1 MNVGVSALNTNQSA
15 LTTIGHNI
23 ANANTT
29 GYSRQT
35 VATKAITGQNTGFGF
50 IGKGVQVATVVRNF
64 NELLGRQSNAANAAS
79 AADAIR
85 YQSLMQMQDV
95 YSGGDSSL
103 GAAINDMMN
112 AFADVE
118 AAPAD
123 GTARNVVLTRMSELT
138 ARFRSASATLNELD
152 YSTQQQLTNNV
163 TLVNNL
169 AGQVAT
175 LNAQIARSVA
185 SGHQPNDLLDSRDQ
199 LIRDINQYIQTSQVD
214 ADDGTISL
222 FVGGSQ
228 ALVLGSTTGQL
239 SVAETSEYPG
249 SQKLSL
255 YFSQPGGLKLELT
268 TAMVGGGEMA
278 GLLKFNNDDLVTGR
292 NMLGRLALTIGTEL
306 NKQNQLGLTL
316 SGNYGSAL
324 FQLKTTTNGA
334 SDIQDFTRGS
344 GSTPASAT
352 ATVTNTADLVAS
364 DYKVVFGQNH
374 PTDTKLLRLSD
385 GAVRTFVDPNNPPA
399 TLSNTQLLPVIGN
412 DGSFSFTVDGL
423 TFAIN
428 GTSVTNAQRGQS
440 VLFQPYALA
449 ASEIQPL
456 VHSAGDLAVSSA
468 LSASMASSNQGSLQL
483 SSLSTLDLSQ
493 IPAVQ
498 SSIQL
503 VFEANNGYRF
513 SYEDNGT
520 TYTYPRADQ
529 AALPY
534 TSGTAIQLPV
544 FDAANPPLQDP
555 LDINSAYPAWPNGWS
570 ITMTGTPQAGDAV
583 TIGNAKD
590 LGEGFKLNSGNASAF
605 LNLRDAKLFDG
616 GTTLSDGFSAAMAVI
631 GTRTQSAQ
639 YAAQLSETV
648 ANNLTADRTAVS
660 GVNLDEEAARLLQ
673 YQQAYQASAKII
685 STAQSLFDSVLSAVG
700 GR

>member
-50 IGKGVQVATVVRNF
+50 IGKGVQVHTVVRHYND
-64 NELLGRQSNAANAAS
+64 LLGRQSNAANAAS

-138 ARFRSASATLNELD
+138 ARFRSAAATLNELD

-175 LNAQIARSVA
+175 LNTQIARSIA
-185 SGHQPNDLLDSRDQ
+185 SGHQPNDLLDARDQ
-199 LIRDINQYIQTSQVD
+199 LIREINQYIQTSQVD

-228 ALVLGSTTGQL
+228 ALVLGSTTGLL
-239 SVAETSEYPG
+239 SVAETKEYPG
-249 SQKLSL
+249 SQKMAL
-255 YFSQPGGLKLELT
+255 YFSQPGGLTLELT
-268 TAMVGGGEMA
+268 GAMVGGGEMA
-278 GLLKFNNDDLVTGR
+278 GLLKFNNEDLVAGR
-292 NMLGRLALTIGTEL
+292 NMLGRLALTIATAL
-306 NKQNQLGLTL
+306 NAQNQLGLTL
-316 SGNYGSAL
+316 SGEYGSAL
-324 FQLKTTTNGA
+324 FQLNTVATGA
-334 SDIQDFTRGS
+334 SDITHFTRGNAN
-344 GSTPASAT
+344 TAASAT
-352 ATVTNTADLVAS
+352 ATVTDSHALVAS
-364 DYKVVFGQNH
+364 DYKIIFGDSDASGKQAS
-374 PTDTKLLRLSD
+374 LVRLSD
-385 GAVRTFVDPNNPPA
+385 GKKIDMGRVAAGDSLN
-399 TLSNTQLLPVIGN
+399 
-412 DGSFSFTVDGL
+412 FTYDGL
-423 TFAIN
+423 TFAVDA
-428 GTSVTNAQRGQS
+428 TSVTNAQRGQS
-440 VLFQPYALA
+440 VLFQPFAHA
-449 ASEIQPL
+449 ANEIQPL
-456 VHSAGDLAVSSA
+456 VHSANDLAVSSA
-468 LSASMASSNQGSLQL
+468 LTAAMASSNLGSLQL
-483 SSLSTLDLSQ
+483 TALSTQDLAR
-493 IPAVQ
+493 IPNAQ
-498 SSIQL
+498 QPLQL

-513 SYEDNGT
+513 QYQANGA
-520 TYTYPRADQ
+520 TYTYPAAGE
-529 AALPY
+529 AALVY
-534 TSGTAIQLPV
+534 TSGSAITLPA
-544 FDAANPPLQDP
+544 FDGANPPQLDP
-555 LDINSAYPAWPNGWS
+555 NDATAGTYPAWPNGWS
-570 ITMTGTPQAGDAV
+570 ITMTGTPQAGDTV
-583 TIGNAKD
+583 SVGNAKD
-590 LGEGFKLNSGNASAF
+590 LGEGFKLNAGNASAF
-605 LNLRDAKLFDG
+605 LSLRDAKVFDG
-616 GTTLSDGFSAAMAVI
+616 GTSLSDGFSAAMAVI

-673 YQQAYQASAKII
+673 YQQAYQASAKVI
-685 STAQSLFDSVLSAVG
+685 STAQSLFDSLLSAVG

>member
-50 IGKGVQVATVVRNF
+50 IGKGVQVHTVVRHYND
-64 NELLGRQSNAANAAS
+64 LLGRQSNAANAAS

-103 GAAINDMMN
+103 GAAINGMMN

-138 ARFRSASATLNELD
+138 ARFRSAAATLNELD

-175 LNAQIARSVA
+175 LNTQIARSIA
-185 SGHQPNDLLDSRDQ
+185 SGHQPNDLLDARDQ
-199 LIRDINQYIQTSQVD
+199 LIREINQYIQTSQVD

-228 ALVLGSTTGQL
+228 ALVLGSTTGLL
-239 SVAETSEYPG
+239 SVAETKEYPG
-249 SQKLSL
+249 SQKMAL
-255 YFSQPGGLKLELT
+255 YFSQPGGLTLELT
-268 TAMVGGGEMA
+268 GAMVGGGEMA
-278 GLLKFNNDDLVTGR
+278 GLLKFNNEDLVAGR
-292 NMLGRLALTIGTEL
+292 NMLGRLALTIATAL
-306 NKQNQLGLTL
+306 NAQNQLGLTL
-316 SGNYGSAL
+316 SGEYGSAL
-324 FQLKTTTNGA
+324 FQLNTVATGA
-334 SDIQDFTRGS
+334 SDITHFTRGNAN
-344 GSTPASAT
+344 TAASAT
-352 ATVTNTADLVAS
+352 ATVTDSHALVAS
-364 DYKVVFGQNH
+364 DYKIIFGDSDASGKQAS
-374 PTDTKLLRLSD
+374 LVRLSD
-385 GAVRTFVDPNNPPA
+385 GKKIDMGRVAAGDSLN
-399 TLSNTQLLPVIGN
+399 
-412 DGSFSFTVDGL
+412 FTYDGL
-423 TFAIN
+423 TFAVDA
-428 GTSVTNAQRGQS
+428 TSVTNAQRGQS
-440 VLFQPYALA
+440 VLFQPFAHA
-449 ASEIQPL
+449 ANEIQPL
-456 VHSAGDLAVSSA
+456 VHSANDLAVSSA
-468 LSASMASSNQGSLQL
+468 LTAAMASSNLGSLQL
-483 SSLSTLDLSQ
+483 TALSTQDLAR
-493 IPAVQ
+493 IPNAQ
-498 SSIQL
+498 QPLQL

-513 SYEDNGT
+513 QYQANGA
-520 TYTYPRADQ
+520 TYTYPAAGE
-529 AALPY
+529 AALVY
-534 TSGTAIQLPV
+534 TSGSAITLPA
-544 FDAANPPLQDP
+544 FDGANPPQLDP
-555 LDINSAYPAWPNGWS
+555 NDATAGTYPAWPNGWS
-570 ITMTGTPQAGDAV
+570 ITMTGTPQAGDTV
-583 TIGNAKD
+583 SVGNAKD
-590 LGEGFKLNSGNASAF
+590 LGEGFKLNAGNASAF
-605 LNLRDAKLFDG
+605 LSLRDAKVFDG
-616 GTTLSDGFSAAMAVI
+616 GTSLSDGFSAAMAVI

-673 YQQAYQASAKII
+673 YQQAYQASAKVI
-685 STAQSLFDSVLSAVG
+685 STAQSLFDSLLSAVG

>member
-1 MNVGVSALNTNQSA
+1 MSLMNVGVSALNTNQSA

-50 IGKGVQVATVVRNF
+50 IGKGVQVHTVVRHYND
-64 NELLGRQSNAANAAS
+64 LLGRQSNAANAAS

-103 GAAINDMMN
+103 GAAINGMMN

-138 ARFRSASATLNELD
+138 ARFRSAAATLNELD

-175 LNAQIARSVA
+175 LNTQIARSIA
-185 SGHQPNDLLDSRDQ
+185 SGHQPNDLLDARDQ
-199 LIRDINQYIQTSQVD
+199 LIREINQYIQTSQVD

-228 ALVLGSTTGQL
+228 ALVLGSTTGLL
-239 SVAETSEYPG
+239 SVAETKEYPG
-249 SQKLSL
+249 SQKMAL
-255 YFSQPGGLKLELT
+255 YFSQPGGLTLELT
-268 TAMVGGGEMA
+268 GAMVGGGEMA
-278 GLLKFNNDDLVTGR
+278 GLLKFNNEDLVAGR
-292 NMLGRLALTIGTEL
+292 NMLGRLALTIATAL
-306 NKQNQLGLTL
+306 NAQNQLGLTL
-316 SGNYGSAL
+316 SGEYGSAL
-324 FQLKTTTNGA
+324 FQLNTVATGA
-334 SDIQDFTRGS
+334 SDITHFTRGNAN
-344 GSTPASAT
+344 TAASAT
-352 ATVTNTADLVAS
+352 ATVTDSHALVAS
-364 DYKVVFGQNH
+364 DYKIIFGDSDASGKQAS
-374 PTDTKLLRLSD
+374 LVRLSD
-385 GAVRTFVDPNNPPA
+385 GKKIDMGRVAAGDSLN
-399 TLSNTQLLPVIGN
+399 
-412 DGSFSFTVDGL
+412 FTYDGL
-423 TFAIN
+423 TFAVDA
-428 GTSVTNAQRGQS
+428 TSVTNAQRGQS
-440 VLFQPYALA
+440 VLFQPFAHA
-449 ASEIQPL
+449 ANEIQPL
-456 VHSAGDLAVSSA
+456 VHSANDLAVSSA
-468 LSASMASSNQGSLQL
+468 LTAAMASSNLGSLQL
-483 SSLSTLDLSQ
+483 TALSTQDLAR
-493 IPAVQ
+493 IPNAQ
-498 SSIQL
+498 QPLQL

-513 SYEDNGT
+513 QYQANGA
-520 TYTYPRADQ
+520 TYTYPAAGE
-529 AALPY
+529 AALVY
-534 TSGTAIQLPV
+534 TSGSAITLPA
-544 FDAANPPLQDP
+544 FDGANPPQLDP
-555 LDINSAYPAWPNGWS
+555 NDATAGTYPAWPNGWS
-570 ITMTGTPQAGDAV
+570 ITMTGTPQAGDTV
-583 TIGNAKD
+583 SVGNAKD
-590 LGEGFKLNSGNASAF
+590 LGEGFKLNAGNASAF
-605 LNLRDAKLFDG
+605 LSLRDAKVFDG
-616 GTTLSDGFSAAMAVI
+616 GTSLSDGFSAAMAVI

-673 YQQAYQASAKII
+673 YQQAYQASAKVI
-685 STAQSLFDSVLSAVG
+685 STAQSLFDSLLSAVG

>member
-23 ANANTT
+23 ANANTA

-50 IGKGVQVATVVRNF
+50 IGKGVQVSTVVRNY
-64 NELLGRQSNAANAAS
+64 NDLLGRQSNAANAAS

-152 YSTQQQLTNNV
+152 YATQQQLTNNV

-175 LNAQIARSVA
+175 LNTQIARSLA
-185 SGHQPNDLLDSRDQ
+185 AGHQPNDLLDARDQ
-199 LIRDINQYIQTSQVD
+199 LIREINQYIQTSQVD

-228 ALVLGSTTGQL
+228 ALVLGSTTGLL
-239 SVAETSEYPG
+239 SVAETKEYPG
-249 SQKLSL
+249 SQKMAL
-255 YFSQPGGLKLELT
+255 YFSQPGGVTLELT
-268 TAMVGGGEMA
+268 SAMVGGGQMA
-278 GLLKFNNDDLVTGR
+278 GLLKFNNEDLVAGR
-292 NMLGRLALTIGTEL
+292 NMLGRLALTIASTL
-306 NKQNQLGLTL
+306 NQQNQLGLTL
-316 SGNYGSAL
+316 SGDYGTAL
-324 FQLKTTTNGA
+324 FKISTVATGA
-334 SDIQDFTRGS
+334 SDITGFTRGNAANA
-344 GSTPASAT
+344 ASAT
-352 ATVTNTADLVAS
+352 ATVSNSAALVAS
-364 DYKVVFGQNH
+364 DYKIIFGDSDANGKQA
-374 PTDTKLLRLSD
+374 TLVRLSD
-385 GAVRTFVDPNNPPA
+385 GKKIDMGRVAPGSS
-399 TLSNTQLLPVIGN
+399 LS
-412 DGSFSFTVDGL
+412 FAYDGL
-423 TFAIN
+423 NFAVDA
-428 GTSVTNAQRGQS
+428 TSVSNAERGQS
-440 VLFQPYALA
+440 VLFQPFANA
-449 ASEIQPL
+449 ANEIQPL
-456 VHSAGDLAVSSA
+456 VHSANDLAVASA
-468 LSASMASSNQGSLQL
+468 ITAAMANSNQGTLQL
-483 SSLSTLDLSQ
+483 SSLATSDLSR
-493 IPAVQ
+493 IPALQQPV
-498 SSIQL
+498 QL

-513 SYEDNGT
+513 SYQDNGT
-520 TYTYPRADQ
+520 TYTYPPAGE

-534 TSGTAIQLPV
+534 TSGSAISLPS
-544 FDAANPPLQDP
+544 FDAANPPLLDANDP
-555 LDINSAYPAWPNGWS
+555 TLGSYPAWPNGWS
-570 ITMTGTPQAGDAV
+570 ITMTGTPKAGDSV
-583 TIGNAKD
+583 SVGNAID
-590 LGEGFKLNSGNASAF
+590 LGDGFKLNAGNASAF
-605 LNLRDAKLFDG
+605 LGLRDAKVFDG
-616 GTTLSDGFSAAMAVI
+616 GTSLGDGFSAAMAVI
-631 GTRTQSAQ
+631 GTRTQSAK